1 MELGG
6 LHHMTAVTTEA
17 SENVAFYTGVLG
29 LRLVKKTV
37 NQDDVSAY
45 HLFYGDELGRPG
57 TEITFFDWPHLKI
70 APNHAGVGE
79 VSTTEL
85 RVSGRGT
92 VEWWAGR
99 LEEHGVAHSGVG
111 ERSERAYIEFT
122 DPEGQ
127 RLRLADEG
135 GAPRVEGGMPWEG
148 SPVPQEHGIRGLGA
162 VDLTVSELGP
172 TAWVLAEVMGFR
184 LVDEYEEGVEKTALF
199 EVGPGGP
206 GAEVRVVERPDAPY
220 ARLGRGGVHHI
231 AFRTA
236 DEEEQRS
243 WREKIRGA
251 GLGVTPQID
260 RFYFQSIYFREPGGV
275 LFEIATDGPGFAT
288 DEDAQHLGERLSLPP
303 FLEPRREEIE
313 SRLTPISPIGSNP
326 GR

>member
-1 MELGG
+1 
-6 LHHMTAVTTEA
+6 
-17 SENVAFYTGVLG
+17 
-29 LRLVKKTV
+29 
-37 NQDDVSAY
+37 
-45 HLFYGDELGRPG
+45 
-57 TEITFFDWPHLKI
+57 
-70 APNHAGVGE
+70 
-79 VSTTEL
+79 
-85 RVSGRGT
+85 
-92 VEWWAGR
+92 
-99 LEEHGVAHSGVG
+99 
-111 ERSERAYIEFT
+111 
-122 DPEGQ
+122 
-127 RLRLADEG
+127 
-135 GAPRVEGGMPWEG
+135 
-148 SPVPQEHGIRGLGA
+148 
-162 VDLTVSELGP
+162 
-172 TAWVLAEVMGFR
+172 
-184 LVDEYEEGVEKTALF
+184 VDEYEEGVEKTALF

-206 GAEVRVVERPDAPY
+206 GAEVRVVERPNAPY

-313 SRLTPISPIGSNP
+313 SRLTPISPIGSNL

>member
-57 TEITFFDWPHLKI
+57 TEITFFDWPQLRI
-70 APNHAGVGE
+70 APNRPGAGE

-85 RVSGRGT
+85 RVAGREA

-99 LEEHGVAHSGVG
+99 LDEHGIEHSGVG
-111 ERSERAYIEFT
+111 ERGGRVYIEFT

-127 RLRLADEG
+127 RLRLRDEG
-135 GAPRVEGGMPWEG
+135 EAPRVEGGVPWEE
-148 SPVPQEHGIRGLGA
+148 SPVPAEYGIRGLGA
-162 VDLTVSELGP
+162 VDLTVRELAP
-172 TAWVLAEVMGFR
+172 TAWVLSEVMGFR
-184 LVDEYEEGVEKTALF
+184 LVERYEEGGGQVALF
-199 EVGPGGP
+199 QVGSGGA
-206 GAEVRVVERPDAPY
+206 GTEVRVVEKPGAPY
-220 ARLGRGGVHHI
+220 AHLGRGGVHHI
-231 AFRTA
+231 AFRVA
-236 DEEEQRS
+236 DAEEQRE
-243 WREKIRGA
+243 WREKLRGA

-260 RFYFQSIYFREPGGV
+260 RYYFQSIYFREPGGV

-288 DEDAQHLGERLSLPP
+288 DEDARHLGEKLSLPP
-303 FLEPRREEIE
+303 FLEGRREEIE
-313 SRLTPISPIGSNP
+313 ARLTPITPVRG
-326 GR
+326 GVRR